1 MTTDNTVGTRNPR
14 IPPASSPFHR
24 KGGWGAE
31 VTWAGIGK
39 TSFRLGGSLPFARFT
54 GQNCFLYIQNSEKSF
69 SRYLDCLRWC
79 KHITSSLPTGVVK
92 QQRNSRP
99 RLPWVEAS
107 GFPRLWKK
115 WWMLCRRVFQPFVS
129 YSETRRILPSIH
141 GLGKVNQFIVVSSF
155 TTETLFSIITALQ
168 PRDWIT
174 KIDLKDVCHH
184 RLVYVNLWKL
194 FRLVVA
200 GIFYR
205 FHVLSFGL
213 STTLREFTK
222 MSHVVKPL
230 RTQGVS
236 VQYLLGR
243 LNYACAFS

>member
-1 MTTDNTVGTRNPR
+1 
-14 IPPASSPFHR
+14 
-24 KGGWGAE
+24 
-31 VTWAGIGK
+31 
-39 TSFRLGGSLPFARFT
+39 
-54 GQNCFLYIQNSEKSF
+54 
-69 SRYLDCLRWC
+69 
-79 KHITSSLPTGVVK
+79 
-92 QQRNSRP
+92 
-99 RLPWVEAS
+99 
-107 GFPRLWKK
+107 
-115 WWMLCRRVFQPFVS
+115 MLCRRVFQPFVS

-155 TTETLFSIITALQ
+155 TMETLFSIITALQ

-184 RLVYVNLWKL
+184 RLFYVNLWKL

-200 GIFYR
+200 GIFFR

-243 LNYACAFS
+243 RIMHALSPNEVWNIQNKLFNFFSLWVERSTQPRRCYNPHTFWTFWC